1 MKTVVDLTVYNR
13 ILEFYSRVALA
24 HPNPFDFF
32 DIHRQSLKV
41 YVDLVELCGKYTL
54 PHVPRIKQWR
64 DAGYLELFCIKSGWC
79 FGYTIEVIDGVPIR
93 HIRVCEKSENI
104 R

>member
-1 MKTVVDLTVYNR
+1 MKTVVDLTVYER

-24 HPNPFDFF
+24 HSNTYDFF
-32 DIHRQSLKV
+32 DTSHQSFKV
-41 YVDLVELCGKYTL
+41 YEDLIDLCNHFTL
-54 PHVPRIKQWR
+54 PRVPRIANWKKM
-64 DAGYLELFCIKSGWC
+64 GYMELFSKTTGWC
-79 FGYTIEVIDGVPIR
+79 FGYTIDIIDGEPMR